1 MKYTPKLLTV
11 SLAFAFTLAGC
22 AGSAGT
28 NPNAGPGAAND
39 AALAPNAP
47 PGIDGVA
54 GEFKGPVTDSVLGK
68 GKADFQLS
76 QVVGGQAGGSMQLT
90 FGKGSTKVSSAV
102 ALDASS
108 MKKIDGNAV
117 ALLTGTPPCTLAI
130 SAKFDRKTYTLNGTY
145 KAFNNCAPGQ
155 KGTFSAKE
163 QCYYIVAKPI
173 ANDLRPRTLPK
184 NC

>member
-1 MKYTPKLLTV
+1 MKKITRLLTV
-11 SLAFAFTLAGC
+11 GLALAFALGGC
-22 AGSAGT
+22 AGSSATNPAGT
-28 NPNAGPGAAND
+28 GSGAGEAM
-39 AALAPNAP
+39 LAPNAP

-54 GEFKGPVTDSVLGK
+54 GEFKGSVTDSVLGK

-90 FGKGSTKVSSAV
+90 FGKGTTKVSSAV

-130 SAKFDRKTYTLNGTY
+130 SAKFDRKTYTLNGSY

-155 KGTFSAKE
+155 KGSFSAKE
-163 QCYYIVAKPI
+163 QCYYVVAKPI
-173 ANDLRPRTLPK
+173 GEDLQPRTFPK
-184 NC
+184 SC